1 SDKDVKNDQHNRDV
15 FEENIEI
22 VLKAWTQDSMNHK
35 GNAWQIPY
43 PGDTGVDDWQL
54 AQVGV
59 TQRLGALDEVDENNN
74 VVNVSVCPSPYQDP
88 HPPVFVSGSGSPE
101 TIDYNAR
108 MGFIPTYFTDINT
121 AAPLGKQYAETA
133 AANGFNWLPGQ
144 NQNIVRWLQIAES
157 YDAAVDAVMAHD
169 FDIWKNF
176 YAAMGRR
183 KLDEADVIGSML
195 SSGLYCIGTAESVRD
210 QLVAQWEQMPAEYI
224 TLIYHYAQMP
234 KDKVIQNM
242 TEFNEVV
249 KPALDEITAN
259 AGHDM
264 AEAAE

>member
-1 SDKDVKNDQHNRDV
+1 
-15 FEENIEI
+15 
-22 VLKAWTQDSMNHK
+22 M
-35 GNAWQIPY
+35 
-43 PGDTGVDDWQL
+43 
-54 AQVGV
+54 
-59 TQRLGALDEVDENNN
+59 
-74 VVNVSVCPSPYQDP
+74 SVCPAPYQDP

-121 AAPLGKQYAETA
+121 AAPLGQQYAKTA
-133 AANGFNWLPGQ
+133 KAAGYDWLPGQ

-157 YDAAVDAVMAHD
+157 QDAAIDAVMAHD
-169 FDIWKNF
+169 YDIWKNF

-195 SSGLYCIGTAESVRD
+195 GSGLYAVGTAESVRD
-210 QLVAQWEQMPAEYI
+210 QLMSQWEQMPAEYI

-242 TEFNEVV
+242 KEFNDVV
-249 KPALDEITAN
+249 KPALDEITAA

-264 AEAAE
+264 AQAAE

>member
-1 SDKDVKNDQHNRDV
+1 MS
-15 FEENIEI
+15 
-22 VLKAWTQDSMNHK
+22 HK
-35 GNAWQIPY
+35 GSTWQIPY

-54 AQVGV
+54 AQTGV

-74 VVNVSVCPSPYQDP
+74 VVNVSVCPAPYQDP

-101 TIDYNAR
+101 TIEYAAK
-108 MGFIPTYFTDINT
+108 MGFIPTYFTNIDT
-121 AAPLGKQYAETA
+121 AAPLGLQYADM
-133 AANGFNWLPGQ
+133 ANKAGFNWKAGQ

-183 KLDEADVIGSML
+183 KLNEADVIGSML
-195 SSGLYCIGTAESVRD
+195 DSGLYCIGTAESVRD
-210 QLVAQWEQMPAEYI
+210 QLVAQWEAMPAEYI

-242 TEFNEVV
+242 KEFNEVV
-249 KPALDEITAN
+249 KPALDEVTVN
-259 AGHDM
+259 AGHDV
-264 AEAAE
+264 AAAAE

>member
-1 SDKDVKNDQHNRDV
+1 
-15 FEENIEI
+15 
-22 VLKAWTQDSMNHK
+22 M
-35 GNAWQIPY
+35 
-43 PGDTGVDDWQL
+43 
-54 AQVGV
+54 
-59 TQRLGALDEVDENNN
+59 
-74 VVNVSVCPSPYQDP
+74 
-88 HPPVFVSGSGSPE
+88 
-101 TIDYNAR
+101 
-108 MGFIPTYFTDINT
+108 
-121 AAPLGKQYAETA
+121 
-133 AANGFNWLPGQ
+133 
-144 NQNIVRWLQIAES
+144 QIAES

-210 QLVAQWEQMPAEYI
+210 QLVAQWEEMPAEYI